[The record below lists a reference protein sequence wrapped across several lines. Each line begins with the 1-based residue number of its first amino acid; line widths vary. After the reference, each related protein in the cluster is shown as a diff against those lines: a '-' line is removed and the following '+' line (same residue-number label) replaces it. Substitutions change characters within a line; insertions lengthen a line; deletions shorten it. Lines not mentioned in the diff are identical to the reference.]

1 MSAERPISPLA
12 VPIGTWQNA
21 GQLPDS
27 GCPLTIS
34 APRTNEL
41 QAVAAAAIG
50 STAVGFVPFFISG
63 LQQAGTDTVSA
74 LALRF
79 TVALLVLVP
88 LAVWQTGGLG
98 AEWRRGGRWLFLNGL
113 ILGTFQVY
121 CYFKA
126 VETLATSIVVTI
138 FYVYP
143 VIAIALDRFMFG
155 LEVRRTTLLAVAIVI
170 AGVALASVPGFAGAA
185 LDPTGLFFAAL
196 APFGYAAYIAAA
208 YPITKRVA
216 PLASAVFIY
225 GAYTVAFGA
234 WALARGLRLPSEPGL
249 WLNVLYIGT
258 LGGAMQV
265 ASFAY
270 ALPRLSSSGYAIIVC
285 LEFVTVVIA
294 GVLLLGEKLLPV
306 QWVGVGLVL
315 GGILLERLSRAAAA
329 RRQPS
334 RTLAVDSD

>member
-1 MSAERPISPLA
+1 M
-12 VPIGTWQNA
+12 
-21 GQLPDS
+21 
-27 GCPLTIS
+27 
-34 APRTNEL
+34 
-41 QAVAAAAIG
+41 
-50 STAVGFVPFFISG
+50 PFFISG
-63 LQQAGTDTVSA
+63 LQRAGVDTVSA
-74 LALRF
+74 LSMRF
-79 TVALLVLVP
+79 GVALLVLVP
-88 LAVWQTGGLG
+88 LALWRTGGLN

-113 ILGTFQVY
+113 TLGTFQVY

-126 VETLATSIVVTI
+126 VETLATSIVVTV

-143 VIAIALDRFMFG
+143 VIAIVLDRFLFG

-170 AGVALASVPGFAGAA
+170 AGVALTSLPGFAGAA

-196 APFGYAAYIAAA
+196 APVGYAAYIAAA

-225 GAYTVAFGA
+225 GAYAIAFGA
-234 WALARGLRLPSEPGL
+234 WALMQGFKLPVEPGL

-258 LGGAMQV
+258 LGGALQV

-285 LEFVTVVIA
+285 LEVVTVVVA
-294 GVLLLGEKLLPV
+294 GVLLLGEKLLAV
-306 QWVGVGLVL
+306 QWLGVGLVL

-329 RRQPS
+329 RRVRREDQAAATSPP
-334 RTLAVDSD
+334 